1 MASFI
6 HSAHGREMKCS
17 VAGKCNRLEKNK
29 IIGMKRE
36 AHRWSSAPCWRDMGN
51 VIDSRA
57 MHLWFEFVSVELHF
71 SWAEVKL
78 RKFIEIGFFFSGR
91 RIDSLIIENQRKQ
104 MREIGHFPLSLFP
117 PAYTHTQTKIKAI
130 AKLDSAPKSIEN
142 QLKINW
148 KSIENDSQNDNNT
161 TEKNS
166 RKKWRNQN
174 GCDWSRAVISNAIE
188 KMFGFRF
195 FFGHVGAERSVTKQQ
210 ILTSFSPSCFQS
222 AIDFSLPP
230 PKKVVTT
237 IFKSIFVFLFFFLN
251 G

>member
-1 MASFI
+1 MLRCQIHWIGQKITVQYLWKANKKSEKCVIIIAVTLMASFI

-142 QLKINW
+142 QLKMTR
-148 KSIENDSQNDNNT
+148 KMT
-161 TEKNS
+161 TTQP
-166 RKKWRNQN
+166 RK
-174 GCDWSRAVISNAIE
+174 IL
-188 KMFGFRF
+188 
-195 FFGHVGAERSVTKQQ
+195 ERSGEIKMVV
-210 ILTSFSPSCFQS
+210 IGVGLWFQ
-222 AIDFSLPP
+222 
-230 PKKVVTT
+230 TQ
-237 IFKSIFVFLFFFLN
+237 
-251 G
+251 